1 MHYKLELINDS
12 IKCDEV
18 EPQGLGVAMSYSK
31 ESSAQ
36 LSSLLG
42 IYGML
47 TSYVTNGEEQC
58 IFINGK
64 KAITYYSNSP
74 ETELDIMS
82 DRINFNLI

>member
-18 EPQGLGVAMSYSK
+18 EPKGLGVAMSYSK

-47 TSYVTNGEEQC
+47 TSYVSNGEEQC
-58 IFINGK
+58 LFIRGK
-64 KAITYYSNSP
+64 KVMTYYVNSP

-82 DRINFNLI
+82 DRINFNLL